1 MTAKRSPAT
10 GPKIGPD
17 CRQIS
22 RGSLGP
28 IDGRTLQGKFARKLE
43 SELVNH
49 VGGKPTFPQTLLIR
63 RIVRGTWQLEQL
75 DAKMASGRWTD
86 HDSRTYGGLS
96 NSLRLALRELGMKPA
111 QSKPKSVADYITE
124 IAREESVD
132 EIPA

>member
-1 MTAKRSPAT
+1 MPTRKTPAT
-10 GPKIGPD
+10 TPRVGPH

-28 IDGRTLQGKFARKLE
+28 IDGRSLQGKYARKLE
-43 SELVNH
+43 SELVAH
-49 VGGKPTFPQTLLIR
+49 VGGKPTFPQMLLIR
-63 RIVRGTWQLEQL
+63 RVVRGSWQLEQL

-96 NSLRLALRELGMKPA
+96 NSLRLALRELGMRPA
-111 QSKPKSVADYITE
+111 QSKPKSVVDYITE
-124 IAREESVD
+124 IAREELVD